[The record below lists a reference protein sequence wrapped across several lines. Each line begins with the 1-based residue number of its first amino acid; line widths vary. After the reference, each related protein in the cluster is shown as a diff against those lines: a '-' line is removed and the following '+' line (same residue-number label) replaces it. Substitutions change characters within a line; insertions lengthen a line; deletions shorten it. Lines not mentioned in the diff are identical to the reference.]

1 MERIRVRFSVLTMA
15 FAVMVALGLFCVA
28 VARADEDYV
37 FTLTVNPA
45 DGVSS
50 AVSADLDRA
59 EVTLDVYKLADA
71 IYEADEGGSGYD
83 TYRYENWAEGFDTI
97 ATHFATVSQ
106 NRESMAEDWQGLYA
120 EAAQAVAES
129 GMEPYTSGPFGEF
142 TLNDRGLYLVM
153 AHGYVPADGA
163 HYDAQ
168 KGFAGVAYGDY
179 LRFLFPPTMVAAPTK
194 WADAEGSMSGVIYT
208 DWEYGE
214 WHDDAAIY
222 LKSSYEPLYGSLR
235 IDKAVEGYTGEET
248 TFVYRIAD
256 VETDGKIYE
265 NFAAITVNG
274 EGAGS
279 TVVTHIPAGLE
290 VQVTEEYTGGRYQ
303 LASENS
309 QKATIVSDVAVNRSE
324 DDEVTMA
331 SVAFTNEP
339 NGNHPGGG
347 HGIENHYSFTPDG
360 TGIGVGG
367 DFGSPTPSPEKPFQ
381 GDNVTPQE

>member
-1 MERIRVRFSVLTMA
+1 MA
-15 FAVMVALGLFCVA
+15 RRGNDLPQ
-28 VARADEDYV
+28 V
-37 FTLTVNPA
+37 F
-45 DGVSS
+45 
-50 AVSADLDRA
+50 
-59 EVTLDVYKLADA
+59 
-71 IYEADEGGSGYD
+71 
-83 TYRYENWAEGFDTI
+83 
-97 ATHFATVSQ
+97 
-106 NRESMAEDWQGLYA
+106 
-120 EAAQAVAES
+120 
-129 GMEPYTSGPFGEF
+129 
-142 TLNDRGLYLVM
+142 
-153 AHGYVPADGA
+153 
-163 HYDAQ
+163 
-168 KGFAGVAYGDY
+168 
-179 LRFLFPPTMVAAPTK
+179 LR
-194 WADAEGSMSGVIYT
+194 
-208 DWEYGE
+208 
-214 WHDDAAIY
+214 
-222 LKSSYEPLYGSLR
+222 
-235 IDKAVEGYTGEET
+235 AVEGYSGEET

-303 LASENS
+303 LASENG

>member
-1 MERIRVRFSVLTMA
+1 MERIKVRFSVLTMA

-37 FTLTVNPA
+37 FTLTGNPA
-45 DGVSS
+45 DGASS
-50 AVSADLDRA
+50 AVSADLDQA

-83 TYRYENWAEGFDTI
+83 TYRY
-97 ATHFATVSQ
+97 
-106 NRESMAEDWQGLYA
+106 
-120 EAAQAVAES
+120 ES

-208 DWEYGE
+208 DWDYGE

-235 IDKAVEGYTGEET
+235 IEKAVEGYTGEET
-248 TFVYRIAD
+248 TF
-256 VETDGKIYE
+256 
-265 NFAAITVNG
+265 
-274 EGAGS
+274 
-279 TVVTHIPAGLE
+279 E
-290 VQVTEEYTGGRYQ
+290 VQVTEEYAGGRYQ
-303 LASENS
+303 LASENA

-367 DFGSPTPSPEKPFQ
+367 DLGSPTPSPEKPYQ
-381 GDNVTPQE
+381 GDNATTQE